1 MSKCYI
7 LQTPAN
13 WFFRRS
19 VPADLRDKLG
29 RREIKVTLQTGS
41 KQAAIKLA
49 RALVVETD
57 KLFSAMRG
65 NSMSSKRITIPGLTE
80 MVVESQ
86 ITGDGTFCRKLD
98 MSAQDLMALAQ
109 VRNADPAMADRLLKQ
124 IESILQPPG
133 SNTAPYQ
140 TAPAQV
146 QTPPPPP
153 PIQIQSLPVATGGR
167 TA

>member
-1 MSKCYI
+1 MAKCYI

-57 KLFSAMRG
+57 MLFSTMRG
-65 NSMSSKRITIPGLTE
+65 NSMSSKRIIDWLVTIGYEEMPDQPTPRLIHPNLPG
-80 MVVESQ
+80 
-86 ITGDGTFCRKLD
+86 
-98 MSAQDLMALAQ
+98 
-109 VRNADPAMADRLLKQ
+109 
-124 IESILQPPG
+124 
-133 SNTAPYQ
+133 
-140 TAPAQV
+140 
-146 QTPPPPP
+146 
-153 PIQIQSLPVATGGR
+153 
-167 TA
+167 

>member
-1 MSKCYI
+1 MPFKGLLFSVRYIFYQPTGTKGDFFMAKCYI

-57 KLFSAMRG
+57 MLFSTMRG
-65 NSMSSKRITIPGLTE
+65 NSMSSKRIIDWLVTIGYEEMPDQPTPRLIHPNLPG
-80 MVVESQ
+80 
-86 ITGDGTFCRKLD
+86 
-98 MSAQDLMALAQ
+98 
-109 VRNADPAMADRLLKQ
+109 
-124 IESILQPPG
+124 
-133 SNTAPYQ
+133 
-140 TAPAQV
+140 
-146 QTPPPPP
+146 
-153 PIQIQSLPVATGGR
+153 
-167 TA
+167 